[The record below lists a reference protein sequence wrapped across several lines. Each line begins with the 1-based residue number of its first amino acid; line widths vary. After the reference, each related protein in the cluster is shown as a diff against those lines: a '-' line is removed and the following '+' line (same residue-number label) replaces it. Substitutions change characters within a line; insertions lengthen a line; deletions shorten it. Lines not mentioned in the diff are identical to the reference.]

1 MRLFPLADCLMIL
14 GEAKTSCSMF
24 IIIYIYTHWQF
35 SGIFPSH
42 LLVFAMPLQTTLNI
56 LVILVAI
63 LAGSWHLVV
72 KPRLVFLGHGR
83 VIEAINN
90 RKCQVVPEL
99 SACESAFNT
108 LSLGNLIV
116 ELIHTRFVRDCSTST
131 NWYSLPRMFHPIKS
145 CALDTCTGL
154 PQQYRCL
161 PQ

>member
-1 MRLFPLADCLMIL
+1 MRYVHYYM
-14 GEAKTSCSMF
+14 
-24 IIIYIYTHWQF
+24 YIYTHQF
-35 SGIFPSH
+35 SGILIFPSH
-42 LLVFAMPLQTTLNI
+42 LFAFAMPSQTTLNI
-56 LVILVAI
+56 LIILISI

-72 KPRLVFLGHGR
+72 KPRLEFLGYGR

-108 LSLGNLIV
+108 LSLGSL
-116 ELIHTRFVRDCSTST
+116 LIHTRFARDRSPST
-131 NWYSLPRMFHPIKS
+131 NWYSLPRMFHPIES

-161 PQ
+161 P

>member
-1 MRLFPLADCLMIL
+1 
-14 GEAKTSCSMF
+14 
-24 IIIYIYTHWQF
+24 
-35 SGIFPSH
+35 
-42 LLVFAMPLQTTLNI
+42 MPLQTTLNI

-99 SACESAFNT
+99 SACESVFMP
-108 LSLGNLIV
+108 LGSLNV
-116 ELIHTRFVRDCSTST
+116 ELIHTRFARDRSTST
-131 NWYSLPRMFHPIKS
+131 NWYSLPRMFHPIES
-145 CALDTCTGL
+145 CALDTCTRL